1 MAVLAK
7 SAYGDGATV
16 GTLLAARF
24 GLAAGVLW
32 VVVGVSAARRARM
45 AALRPRDVAA
55 GLALGAAAYA
65 VQAGCYFAALERLDA
80 SIAALLVYTFPAL
93 VAAGAVA
100 LGRERLDARRLVALA
115 LAGAGL
121 ALVVGGAGTG
131 RLDGAGAALALT
143 AALLYAGYILVS
155 DGLAARVGPLPLTTL
170 VCTGAG
176 VSLAAGSA
184 ALGDLRPGAVEPEGW
199 LALGALAVVC
209 TVGAIGAFFAGLRRV
224 GPTTASILATG
235 EPVVT
240 VALAF
245 AVFGETLAAVQLAG
259 GALVLAAVVAVRA
272 GAGSDRRAAGRRA
285 ARDRRSGRA
294 PAAAVAA
301 AADT

>member
-1 MAVLAK
+1 
-7 SAYGDGATV
+7 
-16 GTLLAARF
+16 
-24 GLAAGVLW
+24 
-32 VVVGVSAARRARM
+32 M

-55 GLALGAAAYA
+55 GLALGAVAYA

-80 SIAALLVYTFPAL
+80 SIAALLVYTFPAI
-93 VAAGAVA
+93 VAVGAVA
-100 LGRERLDARRLVALA
+100 LGRERLDARRAVALV
-115 LAGAGL
+115 LAGGGL

-131 RLDGAGAALALT
+131 RLDGAGAALAL
-143 AALLYAGYILVS
+143 AAAVMYAGYILVS
-155 DGLAARVGPLPLTTL
+155 DGLAARLGPMPLTTL

-176 VSLAAGSA
+176 VSLVAGSA
-184 ALGDLRPGAVEPEGW
+184 ALGELRPGAVGAEGW
-199 LALGALAVVC
+199 LALLGLAVVC

-245 AVFGETLAAVQLAG
+245 AAFGETLAAVQLAG
-259 GALVLAAVVAVRA
+259 GALVVAAVVAVRA
-272 GAGSDRRAAGRRA
+272 GGRSDRRPADRRA

-294 PAAAVAA
+294 PAAAATVT
-301 AADT
+301 ADT